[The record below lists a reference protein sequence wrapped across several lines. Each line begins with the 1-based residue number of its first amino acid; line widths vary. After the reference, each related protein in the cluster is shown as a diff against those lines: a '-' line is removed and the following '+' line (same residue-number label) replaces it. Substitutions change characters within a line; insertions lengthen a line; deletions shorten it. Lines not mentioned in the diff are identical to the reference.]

1 MAKDTSYRSLN
12 VVFNNPREHGYEG
25 TERAICEAL
34 RSEWCFRDSRRGAWA
49 FCKKYYRGHFPIYDG
64 NGKLLRYQLAV
75 TEEEKKLVP
84 PDLEHIHMVLEDDN
98 PIKISQVINTYAKG
112 AHFEISKGNK
122 RQAEDYICKTGE
134 YDEKANKENGYPY
147 EEVICVVRKGE
158 IQGRQ
163 GQRSDI
169 QNIAS
174 LLAEG
179 KTPREILETAFGYY
193 RYEAMIRSAY
203 FDKRDRETPPERQ
216 LKVIW
221 HTGLSGSGKSY
232 FRMELIKREGEDRIF
247 YLSTFGSGMFDKYNG
262 EPILWI
268 EDFKG
273 EIKFGDFLRYLDIYK
288 CELPARFKNGKALWT
303 EVHITSVLHPLGAY
317 NRMLKEK
324 DKAGDSADQ
333 LLRRIF
339 CIRYHWKDDS
349 GYHWRDFPTSYG
361 LETMRKICV
370 EGLPD
375 DGTMYTDPEIHQS
388 QFETLD
394 EDEQLPF

>member
-1 MAKDTSYRSLN
+1 MSKEIVSKSWFAE
-12 VVFNNPREHGYEG
+12 FNNPQDHGYEG
-25 TERAICEAL
+25 TPHAICERLKA
-34 RSEWCFRDSRRGAWA
+34 EWCCEETRTGAWA
-49 FCKKYYRGHFPIYDG
+49 YCIKHYCNHYPLYDED
-64 NGKLLRYQLAV
+64 GKFLRPVPAA
-75 TEEEKKLVP
+75 TEEERKKVP
-84 PDLEHIHMVLEDDN
+84 PDLHHVHMVLEDTKTMRWSF
-98 PIKISQVINTYAKG
+98 IKNTYAIG
-112 AHFEISKGNK
+112 MHFEGTKGSKSE
-122 RQAEDYICKTGE
+122 AEDYISKSGK
-134 YDEKANKENGYPY
+134 YSEKEKKEAGLPW
-147 EEVICVVRKGE
+147 EEVIYVARHGVIR
-158 IQGRQ
+158 GRQ

-169 QNIAS
+169 QNISA

-179 KTPREILETAFGYY
+179 KTPREILETTFGYY

-216 LKVIW
+216 VKVYW

-232 FRMELIKREGEDRIF
+232 HRMELIKREGEDRIF

-317 NRMLKEK
+317 HRMLKEK
-324 DKAGDSADQ
+324 DKAGDSEDQ

-339 CIRYHWKDDS
+339 CIRYHWKDDD
-349 GYHWRDFPTSYG
+349 GYHWRDFPTSYT